1 MLAKIARDLR
11 PKKVIDWKCVNLPFF
26 LIKQIPFDFVGQVI
40 VQQLMANI
48 LFKFDWPKYESLIFG
63 QKLFPL

>member
-11 PKKVIDWKCVNLPFF
+11 PKKVIDWKCVNLPFL
-26 LIKQIPFDFVGQVI
+26 LIKKIPFDFVGQVI

-48 LFKFDWPKYESLIFG
+48 LLKFDWPKV
-63 QKLFPL
+63 